1 MEPHPQEVA
10 SSSAPPGLSERL
22 ARLGVLQEPLRRALY
37 LYVAARP
44 GEVSRDE
51 AAEAMGIRRSLAAFH
66 LDKLADAGLLEVD
79 YRRLTGRTGP
89 GAGRPA
95 KLYRRS
101 SEAHQVS
108 LPPREYEL
116 AAHLL
121 ASAVEQAGRRTV
133 DVEAVARDRGVAMG
147 REWRGRLEPRP
158 GGEHQVRAMEEVLSR
173 YGFEPSA
180 EGGEVRLRNCPFHS
194 LARDHRALACGMN
207 LALIE
212 GVVTGL
218 SAAGLSARLN
228 PRPDGCCVVLA
239 PTSKNKMT

>member
-1 MEPHPQEVA
+1 MEPHPHQAA
-10 SSSAPPGLSERL
+10 SSSTPPGLGERL
-22 ARLGVLQEPLRRALY
+22 ARLGALRDPLRRALY

-44 GEVSRDE
+44 GEVGRNE

-108 LPPREYEL
+108 LPPREYQL

-121 ASAVEQAGRRTV
+121 ASAVEQTGGRTPV
-133 DVEAVARDRGVAMG
+133 DVARVARDRGEAMG
-147 REWRGRLEPRP
+147 REWRGRLKPRP
-158 GGEHQVRAMEEVLSR
+158 GHEHQVRAMEEVLSR
-173 YGFEPSA
+173 YGFEPSE
-180 EGGEVRLRNCPFHS
+180 EGDEVRLRNCPFHS

-207 LALIE
+207 LALIQ
-212 GVVTGL
+212 GLVTGL
-218 SAAGLSARLN
+218 GAAALSARLD

-239 PTSKNKMT
+239 PTSNN